1 MKLSPATQKK
11 HVAAI
16 HESLSER
23 FFSDPTEIWRLLM
36 FFFIHKKSWKH
47 NLNVPSTCQKE
58 SSNPWGFYPNHH
70 TGNKLSPCLKGK
82 EKTHDIFLESPNQNI
97 WQVSRLTC
105 SMCFSNCF
113 KEHSLRCSKSIL
125 LFPGFEFGV
134 LKLRDLPIT
143 THSKNM
149 GLRQLVSIFH
159 QNFLAWNIFPPKKI
173 IEMKRN

>member
-1 MKLSPATQKK
+1 MGWCWPTWSSPTLQGDLNTLYGLYETITCNAKKTRCCNPWISFGKIFFQIQQK
-11 HVAAI
+11 
-16 HESLSER
+16 SGGC
-23 FFSDPTEIWRLLM
+23 WC

-125 LFPGFEFGV
+125 LFPGFEFSR
-134 LKLRDLPIT
+134 L
-143 THSKNM
+143 
-149 GLRQLVSIFH
+149 
-159 QNFLAWNIFPPKKI
+159 
-173 IEMKRN
+173 